1 MLPNVRPRSSNAIN
15 TLLFG
20 SASQLVYVSC
30 GFDAFKRDREVLEKE
45 GGWKVERVEGHVLFP
60 GADAV
65 ETVAVF
71 GR

>member
-1 MLPNVRPRSSNAIN
+1 M
-15 TLLFG
+15 
-20 SASQLVYVSC
+20 QLIYVSC
-30 GFDAFKRDREVLEKE
+30 DFDAFERDREVLEKE